1 MGNFAASLLWFYYLL
16 NQYKTKFGDKSM
28 KFAFA
33 EETFS
38 DSPFIEKIWH
48 TQSEQAGDFTSHA
61 ASQSEI
67 VVTRYEGKTLVA
79 VRGPE
84 TKATPAAVPAD
95 SEFFGVVFKLGT
107 YMPALLP
114 RNLMDRRDAY
124 LPVASG
130 ETFWLDGSVWEIPT
144 FDNADTFV
152 ERLVRE
158 GLLAHDPVVGA
169 ALQGEPLPFSPR
181 ALQYRFVRATGLP
194 HKVIQQIERASHAA
208 TLLESGRSI
217 LDTVYETGYFDQ
229 SHLTNALKRFLG
241 QTPAQITRA
250 SQPDSLPE

>member
-1 MGNFAASLLWFYYLL
+1 
-16 NQYKTKFGDKSM
+16 M
-28 KFAFA
+28 KFVFA
-33 EETFS
+33 EERPA
-38 DSPFIEKIWH
+38 DSPFIEKIWRV
-48 TQSEQAGDFTSHA
+48 QSEQASDFTSHA

-67 VVTRYEGKTLVA
+67 VVTRYEGNTLVT

-84 TKATPAAVPAD
+84 TKATPASIPAD
-95 SEFFGVVFKLGT
+95 AEFFGIVFKLGAF
-107 YMPALLP
+107 MPALLP

-124 LPVASG
+124 LPVVRNQS
-130 ETFWLDGSVWEIPT
+130 FWLDNSVWEIPT

-169 ALQGEPLPFSPR
+169 ALQGEPQPLSPR
-181 ALQYRFVRATGLP
+181 TLQYRFVRATGLP
-194 HKVIQQIERASHAA
+194 HKVIEQIERARRAA
-208 TLLESGRSI
+208 ALLESGLSI

-241 QTPAQITRA
+241 QTPAQIARV
-250 SQPDSLPE
+250 SQPDYLPE

>member
-1 MGNFAASLLWFYYLL
+1 MTFV
-16 NQYKTKFGDKSM
+16 
-28 KFAFA
+28 FA
-33 EETFS
+33 EERPS

-67 VVTRYEGKTLVA
+67 VVTRYEGKTLVT

-84 TKATPAAVPAD
+84 TKATPASVPAD
-95 SEFFGVVFKLGT
+95 SEFFGIVFKLGT
-107 YMPALLP
+107 FMPALLP
-114 RNLMDRRDAY
+114 KNLMDRRDAY

-130 ETFWLDGSVWEIPT
+130 ESFWLDSSAWEIPT

-152 ERLVRE
+152 GRLVRE
-158 GLLAHDPVVGA
+158 GLLAHDPVVGDV
-169 ALQGEPLPFSPR
+169 LQGEQPPLSPR

-194 HKVIQQIERASHAA
+194 YKMIQQIERATRAA
-208 TLLESGRSI
+208 ALLESGLSI

-229 SHLTNALKRFLG
+229 AHLTNSLKRFLG
-241 QTPAQITRA
+241 QTPAQIARV
-250 SQPDSLPE
+250 SQPEEIAFFSKTAP